1 MQVFPD
7 KTGAL
12 CANSHP
18 GSYTGQDA
26 FNNMLPVICNYTG
39 GVFRQQLMPVITK
52 EQDQGMEKNESL
64 SQYSRKYVLR
74 RLLPTECLL
83 LQGFPKWWVD
93 GANGSDSAIYRAAGN
108 SLAVPCAV
116 DILGRIARFVEEE
129 RHGN

>member
-1 MQVFPD
+1 
-7 KTGAL
+7 
-12 CANSHP
+12 
-18 GSYTGQDA
+18 
-26 FNNMLPVICNYTG
+26 
-39 GVFRQQLMPVITK
+39 
-52 EQDQGMEKNESL
+52 MEKNANS